1 MNDHKYLKLL
11 SKDYKN
17 VQSAATELI
26 NLNAIL
32 NLPKGTEYFIADI
45 HGEYDAFNHFLKN
58 ASGII
63 DQKINDRFKMYTE
76 KEKNRL
82 AFFIYYPTDMLTK
95 YQNKL
100 SDNQFEQ
107 RLRQVLI
114 DMVELARLI
123 VSKYT
128 QSKVRKSLPEEF
140 SYVMLELI
148 YESRSHEDKKRYY
161 DSIID
166 AVFKTGRAN
175 KLIVEMSRVIRYLA
189 VDRLHVVGDI
199 FDRGPHPHLV
209 MEKLMKRKYV
219 DIQWGNHDIIWMGA
233 ASGCLV
239 SIANVIRIAARYN
252 NLDYLE
258 DGYGINLRPLAQF
271 AMTTY
276 KNDPCHYFEAKN
288 TPNSLDQDEMSLV
301 AKIHKA
307 IAIIQFK
314 VERDLILR
322 NPHFKLNN
330 RLLLDKIDPKAKT
343 VKIDGQTYDLLD
355 ANFPTINFNNDPYKL
370 TLEEH
375 QVMKHL
381 KQLFIHNE
389 MLQKHVKYLF
399 QKGSM
404 HLKVNDTLLFHAAIP
419 LNEDKTFAKQT
430 IDQQEVAGKALFEA
444 LEKKIRFAYL
454 HRYDKHIDALDYFIY
469 LWQGMHS
476 PLFAKS
482 AMKTFERYFIKDKAA
497 HKEHMNP
504 YFTLRE
510 DETVLKQIFTDF
522 NLDPSRGKII
532 NGHVPTDVTR
542 GDQAVLANK
551 RIYLIDGGMSKQYA
565 KRTSIGGYSLISD
578 SYAFYLVSHARFDSH
593 EALIHKEKDIV
604 SITHSEDLNNRR
616 TYIYDTDKGLELKE
630 TIHDLEALIKAYRQG
645 IIKEKSS

>member
-1 MNDHKYLKLL
+1 MKYLKLL
-11 SKDYKN
+11 SQEFKN

-63 DQKINDRFKMYTE
+63 MQKINDRFKVYTD

-82 AFFIYYPTDMLTK
+82 AFFIYYPTDMLSK

-100 SDNQFEQ
+100 SDQAFKTL
-107 RLRQVLI
+107 LRSVLV

-161 DSIID
+161 DAIID
-166 AVFKTGRAN
+166 AVFNTDRQN

-189 VDRLHVVGDI
+189 VDRLHIVGDI

-209 MEKLMKRKYV
+209 MEKLLKRKSV

-233 ASGCLV
+233 ASGCMV

-271 AMTTY
+271 AQAVY
-276 KNDPCHYFEAKN
+276 KDDPCTAFEPKSARSV
-288 TPNSLDQDEMSLV
+288 SLDQDEMSLV

-307 IAIIQFK
+307 ISIIQFK
-314 VERDLILR
+314 CERDLILR
-322 NPHFKLNN
+322 NPSFKLND
-330 RLLLDKIDPKAKT
+330 RLLLDKIDQVDGA
-343 VKIDGQTYDLLD
+343 VKIEGKVYPLNDTH
-355 ANFPTINFNNDPYKL
+355 FPTIHFNNDPYKL

-375 QVMKHL
+375 HVMKHL
-381 KQLFIHNE
+381 KQLFLHNE
-389 MLQKHVKYLF
+389 MLQKHIKFLF

-404 HLKVNDTLLFHAAIP
+404 HLSINDTLLFHAAVP
-419 LNEDKTFAKQT
+419 LNEDKTLATQP
-430 IDQQEVAGKALFEA
+430 IDGKHYQGRALFEA
-444 LEKKIRFAYL
+444 LEKKIRYAYL
-454 HRYDKHIDALDYFIY
+454 HRYDKAVDAKDYFIY
-469 LWQGMHS
+469 CWLGPNS
-476 PLFAKS
+476 PLFAKD
-482 AMKTFERYFIKDKAA
+482 AMKTFERYFITDKAA
-497 HKEHMNP
+497 QKERMNP
-504 YFTLRE
+504 YFTYRE
-510 DETVLKQIFTDF
+510 DEAVLKMIFEDF
-522 NLDPSRGKII
+522 GLDTTHAKVI
-532 NGHVPTDVTR
+532 NGHVPNDVTQ
-542 GDQAVLANK
+542 GENAVLANK
-551 RIYLIDGGMSKQYA
+551 RLYLIDGGMSKQYA
-565 KRTSIGGYSLISD
+565 KKTSIGGYTLISD

-593 EALIHKEKDIV
+593 EALIHKEEDIV
-604 SITHSEDLNNRR
+604 SITHSEDISHRR
-616 TYIYDTDKGLELKE
+616 TYIYDTDNGQEVKAR
-630 TIHDLEALIKAYRQG
+630 IQDLEALIKAYRTG
-645 IIKEKSS
+645 LIKEKAA